1 MVIVKFKNHG
11 ISLEVE
17 EGIRL
22 SDCIRKAGLS
32 VETPCNC
39 MGTCGKCRVK
49 VTGELSPLTEEERK
63 FIGDEE
69 NIRLSCIARVEGPV
83 EVELLNKKSE
93 LKTINRGYSIET
105 SVNSGIK
112 KIKLPELDRKKPVP
126 YIETLDY
133 EVSSA
138 DLFNKIAYLDRQGSS
153 EIFGVVHKHK
163 LLDISDGSLNLLGV
177 AVDIGTTGISAY
189 LVDMETGEVLDKV
202 SCLNPQTEFGGDVL
216 SRITFCINN
225 EDGMETLKKSIIN
238 KINEIVSELIND
250 DYSIESVYRVVI
262 AANTTMLHL
271 FLGVD
276 PVTIAKAPYRSVFL
290 DKLDIKA
297 TDIGIAINKNG
308 LVTLTPSASGYVG
321 GDIISGVVATAFNK
335 KEHGSI
341 FIDIGTNGEIVAI
354 SDGKMAATST
364 AAGPALEG
372 MNISCGC
379 RAENGAIDSFIIDE
393 DYNVRYTTIGN
404 KEPKGICGSGLID
417 IAAYLVEKE
426 IVLKSGKFNS
436 NPDERIKDRVIDKK
450 FYITDEIYISQKDIR
465 QIQLAKGAIASGVS
479 MLLHEIGILIED
491 VEEAV
496 IAGAFGYHINPES
509 IKTVGIIPKG
519 FKGKITFVGNSS
531 VEGAR
536 LALINEDILEEMTC
550 LKNEVTVLELST
562 KQAFQE
568 YFVRELSF

>member
-11 ISLEVE
+11 ISVEVE

-49 VTGELSPLTEEERK
+49 ATGELSPLTEEERK

-83 EVELLNKKSE
+83 EVELLNEKSE

-112 KIKLPELDRKKPVP
+112 KVELPELDRKSPVP

-138 DLFNKIAYLDRQGSS
+138 DLFNKIAYLDRKGSS

-163 LLDISDGSLNLLGV
+163 LLDISDDSLNLLGV

-189 LVDMETGEVLDKV
+189 LVDMETGEVLNKV

-225 EDGMETLKKSIIN
+225 EDGKETLKKSIID
-238 KINEIVSELIND
+238 KVNEIVRELVSD
-250 DYSIESVYRVVI
+250 DYSIESVYRIVI

-276 PVTIAKAPYRSVFL
+276 PITIAKAPYRSVFL
-290 DKLDIKA
+290 NKLDIKA

-308 LVTLTPSASGYVG
+308 LVTLTPSASSYVG

-335 KEHGSI
+335 KKHGSI

-354 SDGKMAATST
+354 SDSKMAATST

-379 RAENGAIDSFIIDE
+379 RAENGAIDSFVIDE
-393 DYNVRYTTIGN
+393 DYNVSYTTIGN
-404 KEPKGICGSGLID
+404 KDPKGICGSGLID

-426 IVLKSGKFNS
+426 IVLKSGKFNN
-436 NPDERIKDRVIDKK
+436 NPDERIKDRVVDKK
-450 FYITDEIYISQKDIR
+450 FYITEDIYISQKDIR

-496 IAGAFGYHINPES
+496 IAGAFGFHINPES

>member
-1 MVIVKFKNHG
+1 MVIVKFKNYG
-11 ISLEVE
+11 VSVEVE

-32 VETPCNC
+32 IETPCNC
-39 MGTCGKCRVK
+39 LGLCGKCKVK
-49 VTGELSPLTEEERK
+49 VTGELSPLIEEERK

-69 NIRLSCIARVEGPV
+69 NIRLACIARVEGPV
-83 EVELLNKKSE
+83 EVELINKKAE

-105 SVNSGIK
+105 SINSGIK
-112 KIKLPELDRKKPVP
+112 RVRLPEIDRKSSMP

-133 EVSSA
+133 EISSA
-138 DLFNKIAYLDRQGSS
+138 DLFNKISYFDRNGTS
-153 EIFGVVHKHK
+153 EIFGVAYRHK
-163 LLDISDGSLNLLGV
+163 LLDICEGEINLLGV

-189 LVDMETGEVLDKV
+189 LVDMETGEVLNKV

-225 EDGMETLKKSIIN
+225 SNGKEMLRDSIIN
-238 KINEIVSELIND
+238 KIKEIVYELISD
-250 DYSIESVYRVVI
+250 SYDIESVFRVVI
-262 AANTTMLHL
+262 AGNTTMLHL

-276 PVTIAKAPYRSVFL
+276 PITIAKAPYRSVFL
-290 DKLDIKA
+290 DKLNIKA
-297 TDIGIAINKNG
+297 SEIGITISKHG
-308 LVTLTPSASGYVG
+308 LVTLLPSASGYVG
-321 GDIISGVVATAFNK
+321 ADIISGVVATAFNK
-335 KEHGSI
+335 KKHGSI

-379 RAENGAIDSFIIDE
+379 RAENGAIDSFNIDE
-393 DYNVRYTTIGN
+393 NYNVNFTTIGN
-404 KEPKGICGSGLID
+404 KGPVGICGSGLID

-426 IVLKSGKFNS
+426 IVLKSGKFNTDV
-436 NPDERIKDRVIDKK
+436 DERIKNRIVDKK
-450 FYITDEIYISQKDIR
+450 FYITEDIFISQKDIR

-479 MLLHEIGILIED
+479 MLLQEIGISIED
-491 VEEAV
+491 VSEVV
-496 IAGAFGYHINPES
+496 IAGAFGYHINPDS
-509 IKTVGIIPKG
+509 IKTIGIIPKG
-519 FKGKITFVGNSS
+519 FKGEITFVGNSS

-536 LALINEDILEEMTC
+536 LALINEDILEEMTS
-550 LKNEVTVLELST
+550 LKNELTVLELST